1 MGPKKINMSH
11 FWLLP
16 TPLGLGEPLLSDMN
30 YNQSSLAL
38 KRKYPNGPQER
49 LNSQRKE
56 SKKKKIEI
64 SSSCSVNILDQIFHI
79 Q

>member
-1 MGPKKINMSH
+1 MSH

-16 TPLGLGEPLLSDMN
+16 TPPGLREPLLSDMN
-30 YNQSSLAL
+30 YNQSFLAL

-56 SKKKKIEI
+56 SRKKIEI